1 MQENPGHVFLCLKF
15 GFVFF
20 GVLVEDKH
28 RSKLMYFLDFKFVFL
43 ILNLLKLIY
52 YKI

>member
-1 MQENPGHVFLCLKF
+1 MQENPRHVFLCLKF

-28 RSKLMYFLDFKFVFL
+28 RSKLMYFLDFNFVFSYFKFVK
-43 ILNLLKLIY
+43 LK
-52 YKI
+52 KN